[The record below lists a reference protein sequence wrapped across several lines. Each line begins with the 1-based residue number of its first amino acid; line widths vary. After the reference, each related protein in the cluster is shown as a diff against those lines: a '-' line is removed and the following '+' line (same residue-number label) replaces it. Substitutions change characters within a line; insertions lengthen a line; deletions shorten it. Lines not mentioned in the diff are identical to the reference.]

1 MKTRAELD
9 LELLEVL
16 TRNGFTLEECAYVLK
31 DITGSIPLGEAIAR
45 VYYQRDLEKESY
57 EPLSTDVFNDP
68 VAF

>member
-16 TRNGFTLEECAYVLK
+16 TKNGFTLEECAYVLK
-31 DITGSIPLGEAIAR
+31 DLSGNVTLGEAITR
-45 VYYQRDLEKESY
+45 VYYQRNLEKETY
-57 EPLSTDVFNDP
+57 EPLSNDVFNDP